1 MTRDELR
8 AIQGI
13 TEEQI
18 NAIMQL
24 HGRDSQA
31 SAAREQNLQQQLDT
45 AQNGLSALGA
55 LTPEQAVQQIAT
67 LNSQLAAQ
75 QAQYRLEGIL
85 HRAAREAGAV
95 DEDDVIALIPNRD
108 ALLQSQ
114 NQDSD
119 AAAAVAALKA
129 KKTYLFRQAEATP
142 PPADQDAQTPPPAA
156 KPGIV
161 VPKPN
166 TPPPTATSVGDFAKM
181 SGQQRMD
188 LRSKDPHLFEQLVKQ
203 LRQH

>member
-75 QAQYRLEGIL
+75 QAQYRLEKLCGFT
-85 HRAAREAGAV
+85 
-95 DEDDVIALIPNRD
+95 
-108 ALLQSQ
+108 QKT
-114 NQDSD
+114 
-119 AAAAVAALKA
+119 AAA
-129 KKTYLFRQAEATP
+129 
-142 PPADQDAQTPPPAA
+142 
-156 KPGIV
+156 
-161 VPKPN
+161 
-166 TPPPTATSVGDFAKM
+166 
-181 SGQQRMD
+181 
-188 LRSKDPHLFEQLVKQ
+188 
-203 LRQH
+203 